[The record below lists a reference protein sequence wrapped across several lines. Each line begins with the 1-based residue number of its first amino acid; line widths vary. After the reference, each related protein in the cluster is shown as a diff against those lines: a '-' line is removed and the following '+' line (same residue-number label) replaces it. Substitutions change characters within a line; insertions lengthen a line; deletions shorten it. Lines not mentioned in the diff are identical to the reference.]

1 MGLTEI
7 EVAWTLSR
15 VKKFYK
21 LWQTY
26 IEGGTPVP
34 DERYSFSFNNVMPS
48 SVTNEPLVVSVSD
61 RSEKG
66 GIVNDIES
74 TVIKESKVS
83 VSTV

>member
-1 MGLTEI
+1 
-7 EVAWTLSR
+7 
-15 VKKFYK
+15 
-21 LWQTY
+21 
-26 IEGGTPVP
+26 
-34 DERYSFSFNNVMPS
+34 MPS
-48 SVTNEPLVVSVSD
+48 SVTNEPLVVSVRD

>member
-1 MGLTEI
+1 M
-7 EVAWTLSR
+7 
-15 VKKFYK
+15 
-21 LWQTY
+21 
-26 IEGGTPVP
+26 P

-48 SVTNEPLVVSVSD
+48 SVTNLVVSVSD